1 MATTRLK
8 SGVLKQKSYFGVKK
22 VEMKKEKKKSNSN
35 GKLRKLYETIN
46 FCLVIIKT
54 KKPRTRLNSG
64 VLEQK
69 RYFPVS
75 KSITKKMKVA
85 NKVDGVQITAISY
98 FSSAT
103 KKSASGET
111 HKAEN
116 FDEGK
121 KGENNS

>member
-1 MATTRLK
+1 MFA
-8 SGVLKQKSYFGVKK
+8 SI
-22 VEMKKEKKKSNSN
+22 
-35 GKLRKLYETIN
+35 LYETVN
-46 FCLVIIKT
+46 FCSVIIKT

-85 NKVDGVQITAISY
+85 NKVDGVQKTAVPY

-103 KKSASGET
+103 KKPAFGESNKT
-111 HKAEN
+111 DN

-121 KGENNS
+121 KGESKSLNITYVT